1 MDMEISVKKQVYAG
15 LFMVTLATLMYEILL
30 TRIFSVTMWYHFAFM
45 AISIAMFGMT
55 VGAIFVYLYPH
66 FFSRG
71 KAQYHLSLSSLF
83 FAVTIV
89 GSIIVHLVV
98 PFSFEVTFEGVSS
111 MAITYVAISVPFVF
125 SGICVTIALTRFP
138 RKVSKL
144 YAADLAGAAMGC
156 ILFKYA
162 LDITDGPTAVVVVGC
177 LAGLG
182 AFLFAYGASFKK
194 TRNFAIAVCVIFG
207 LSASIHTKLVWE
219 QTPVFRVQWAKGKK
233 EVKPLYEKWNS
244 FSRISVTGN
253 PEKLRPA
260 FGWGLSGTYPRTMF
274 PVQWTL
280 MVIDATAGT
289 PISKFNG
296 DRKSL
301 EYLKYDIVNMAH
313 YVRREADVLVVG
325 AGGGCDILSALA
337 FGQKSVRGVEINED
351 ILDAINKRFG
361 DFTGHLDKNPKVTF
375 VNDEARSYTARIKEK
390 FDIIQVSL
398 IDTWAATAA
407 GAFVLTENSL
417 YTVEAWKIFLE
428 HLTEEGV
435 LTFSRWFFGAN
446 PGEAYRL
453 TTLAV
458 ESLME
463 LGVEN
468 PRDHIMMVRN
478 MYQREGAIG
487 VGTILLSREPFTER
501 DLEVFEKISSDMKF
515 EIVLS
520 PRFSSDVN
528 FEKIVS
534 AKDVFKVADAFSLN
548 IAPSTDDKPFFF
560 NMLRLRD
567 MFREGLMNQAALA
580 HNYKAVAVLGILLI
594 IVVVLT
600 LLFIFFPLLLTADK
614 ERLKGSLP
622 MFFYFAAIGFGFI
635 LVEISQM
642 QRLIIF
648 LGHPTYGLSVVLFAL
663 LLSSG
668 LGSYA
673 TRTIKA
679 ERLREAA
686 HKRLGLLLLSLVVFG
701 LFTPYVTSHLQGAA
715 TAVRVLAAVMIL
727 FPLGFFMGMAF
738 PMGMKLASAR
748 SDYLTPWL
756 WGINGATSV
765 CGSVLAVVI
774 ALTSGISFS
783 FWTGFACYVTALC
796 AFAVG
801 PRAPVTGEPVV

>member
-1 MDMEISVKKQVYAG
+1 METSVKKQVYAG

-55 VGAIFVYLYPH
+55 VGAILVYLCPD
-66 FFSRG
+66 FFSRE
-71 KAQYHLSLSSLF
+71 KAQYHLSLSSLLF
-83 FAVTIV
+83 SITIV
-89 GSIIVHLVV
+89 GSIIVHLIV
-98 PFSFEVTFEGVSS
+98 PFSFKVTFEGVSS

-156 ILFKYA
+156 VLFKYT
-162 LDITDGPTAVVVVGC
+162 LDITDGPTAVIVVGG

-182 AFLFAYGASFKK
+182 AFLFAYK
-194 TRNFAIAVCVIFG
+194 TPFNNIRNFAVAVCVIFG
-207 LSASIHTKLVWE
+207 LFAGIHTKLVWE
-219 QTPVFRVQWAKGKK
+219 QSPVFRVQWAKGKK
-233 EVKPLYEKWNS
+233 EAKPLYEKWNS
-244 FSRISVTGN
+244 FSRISVTGD
-253 PEKLRPA
+253 PEELSPA
-260 FGWGLSGTYPRTMF
+260 FGWGLSSTYPRTMF
-274 PVQWTL
+274 PFQWMFL
-280 MVIDATAGT
+280 IIDATAGT
-289 PISKFNG
+289 PISKFDG
-296 DRKSL
+296 DRKNL

-313 YVRREADVLVVG
+313 YLRRGADVLAVG
-325 AGGGCDILSALA
+325 VGGGRDVLSALA
-337 FGQKSVRGVEINED
+337 FDQKSVRGVEINED
-351 ILDAINKRFG
+351 ILDAVNKRFG
-361 DFTGHLDKNPKVTF
+361 DFTGHLDGNPRVTF
-375 VNDEARSYTARIKEK
+375 VNDEARSYTTRLKEK

-428 HLTEEGV
+428 HLSEDGV
-435 LTFSRWFFGAN
+435 LTFSRWFFGGN

-453 TTLAV
+453 TSLAV

-463 LGVEN
+463 FGMEN
-468 PRDHIMMVRN
+468 PRDHIMIVRN
-478 MYQREGAIG
+478 MSRREGKVG
-487 VGTILLSREPFTER
+487 VGTILLSREPFTAR
-501 DLEVFEKISSDMKF
+501 DLDIFEKVARDMRF

-534 AKDVFKVADAFSLN
+534 AKDVFKVADTFSLN

-567 MFREGLMNQAALA
+567 MFRRDLMNQAAVA
-580 HNYKAVAVLGILLI
+580 HNYRAVAVLGILLI
-594 IVVVLT
+594 IVVVLSS
-600 LLFIFFPLLLTADK
+600 LFIFFPLALTADK
-614 ERLKGSLP
+614 KRLKGSLP

-668 LGSYA
+668 IGSYA

-686 HKRLGLLLLSLVVFG
+686 YKRLGLLLAFLMVFG
-701 LFTPYVTSHLQGAA
+701 LFAPYATSNLQGAV
-715 TAVRVLAAVMIL
+715 TAVRILAAVIIL

-738 PMGMKLASAR
+738 PMGMKLASGR

-774 ALTSGISFS
+774 ALTSGISFA

-796 AFAVG
+796 AFAAG
-801 PRAPVTGEPVV
+801 SRAPVTGEPVV